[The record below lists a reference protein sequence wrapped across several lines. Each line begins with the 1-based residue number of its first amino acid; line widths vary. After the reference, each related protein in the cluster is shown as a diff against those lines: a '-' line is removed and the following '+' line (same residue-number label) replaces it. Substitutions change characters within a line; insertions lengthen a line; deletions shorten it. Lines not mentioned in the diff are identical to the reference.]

1 MRTAACPAA
10 LLRQAPP
17 AVPIHPLLGHVSSQ
31 TGASMTATLL
41 IVAGCLAIAAF
52 LQGLTGFGF
61 GLTAMGLLP
70 LFLPVADAQTLCTLV
85 GVVVTSMNVAVA
97 RRHYVS
103 EGVLPLLIGSCL
115 GVPLGY
121 QFRSLIPESSVRP
134 WLGAALCA
142 MVLWDAVGRW
152 LRRGARPGGPASGR
166 AALTIGVFSG
176 WLTGAFN
183 IGGPP
188 LVAYL
193 YSRPWPV
200 QRVVAVLSAIFLASG
215 LVRLAVIMFDG
226 RVTSTLLTATTVSLA
241 PVLLGILVG
250 QKCLSKTSPDLIRAA
265 VAVIL
270 FGLGLG
276 FLLSPTGPG

>member
-1 MRTAACPAA
+1 M
-10 LLRQAPP
+10 
-17 AVPIHPLLGHVSSQ
+17 
-31 TGASMTATLL
+31 TGALF

-70 LFLPVADAQTLCTLV
+70 LLLPVRDAQTLCTLV
-85 GVVVTSMNVAVA
+85 GVVVTSMNVVVA
-97 RRHYVS
+97 RKHFQA
-103 EGVLPLLIGSCL
+103 EGVLPLLFGSCI

-121 QFRSLIPESSVRP
+121 QFRSLIPEGSVRP
-134 WLGAALCA
+134 WLGAALCL
-142 MVLWDAVGRW
+142 MVLWDVIGRR
-152 LRRGARPGGPASGR
+152 LRKGAEPR
-166 AALTIGVFSG
+166 AASVGMASAIGLLSG

-215 LVRLAVIMFDG
+215 LVRLAVIVGDG
-226 RVTSTLLTATTVSLA
+226 RVTQPLMMATAVSLA
-241 PVLLGILVG
+241 PVLLGIVVG
-250 QKCLSKTSPDLIRAA
+250 QKCLSRTSPDLLRAA
-265 VAVIL
+265 VSVIL

-276 FLLSPTGPG
+276 FLFSSPGPG